1 MYKDNFLCRAHIL
14 MSVITGHIVVKY
26 FTLPFNEVEIENWAK
41 TQKEALAGPVTFGQL
56 FTTPECSTRA
66 KEIMEI
72 VQIYA
77 HVPTMIGC
85 SASGLIAGQQEIENE
100 AGFCVALYHLP
111 DTHARAIHLPLQ
123 AFETVDRAEHL
134 RAAIGPSP
142 ENVNAWTLFA
152 SSESIGNEAWLPD
165 WDHATGHRTTIGG
178 FACAAPNAHESALYL
193 NGAVHTEGAVAL
205 GLEGAVTIEPL
216 VSQGCRPV
224 GSPWTITQAEA
235 NVIHKI
241 GNRPI
246 LEVLRDTLEG
256 MSQKEQQKARGNIFI
271 GLVLDEYKAS
281 FSAGDFLVRNLAAI
295 DPKTGAVAI
304 ATPLR
309 IGQNLQFQIRD
320 ANTAS
325 SDFEQ
330 HLKDKAAELAGRTI
344 YGSCLCDCIGRG
356 TSLYGVPDHDVG
368 IIHEIYPDLP
378 IIGLFC
384 NGEFGPSK
392 NHTLLHGYA
401 ASFGLFVKVVS

>member
-1 MYKDNFLCRAHIL
+1 
-14 MSVITGHIVVKY
+14 MSVLTGHSVVKY
-26 FTLPFNEVEIENWAK
+26 FTLPFNEVEIEDWA
-41 TQKEALAGPVTFGQL
+41 TAQKEALAGPATFGQL
-56 FTTPECSTRA
+56 FTTPECSHRA

-77 HVPTMIGC
+77 HVPTLIGC
-85 SASGLIAGQQEIENE
+85 SASGLIAGHQEVENE
-100 AGFCVALYHLP
+100 AGFCIALYHLP
-111 DTHARAIHLPLQ
+111 DTQARAIHLPIEL
-123 AFETVDRAEHL
+123 FEVADRAENL
-134 RAAIGPSP
+134 RTALGSNSQKI
-142 ENVNAWTLFA
+142 NAWMLFA

-165 WDHATGHRTTIGG
+165 WDQATGHRTTIGG
-178 FACAAPNAHESALYL
+178 FACAAPNAHESELYL
-193 NGAVHTEGAVAL
+193 NGAVLTEGAVAL

-224 GSPWTITQAEA
+224 GSPWTITQAEE

-256 MSQKEQQKARGNIFI
+256 LSQKEQQQARGNIFI
-271 GLVLDEYKAS
+271 GLVLDEYQPS
-281 FSAGDFLVRNLAAI
+281 FSIGDFLVRILAAI

-320 ANTAS
+320 ASTAS
-325 SDFEQ
+325 TDFEQ

-368 IIHEIYPDLP
+368 IIHDIYPDLP

-392 NHTLLHGYA
+392 NRTLLHGYA
-401 ASFGLFVKVVS
+401 ASFGLFVKRASQKVGK

>member
-1 MYKDNFLCRAHIL
+1 
-14 MSVITGHIVVKY
+14 MSVITGHSVAKY
-26 FTLPFNEVEIENWAK
+26 FSLPFNEVEIKNWAK
-41 TQKEALAGPVTFGQL
+41 AQKEALAGSVTFGQL
-56 FTTPECSTRA
+56 FITPECSNRA

-77 HVPTMIGC
+77 HVPTLMGC
-85 SASGLIAGQQEIENE
+85 SASGLIADNQEIENE

-111 DTHARAIHLPLQ
+111 DTQARAIHLPLEV
-123 AFETVDRAEHL
+123 FKTDDRAKHL
-134 RAAIGPSP
+134 RAAIGPNP
-142 ENVNAWTLFA
+142 ESLNAWTLFA
-152 SSESIGNEAWLPD
+152 SSESIGNEAWLSD
-165 WDHATGHRTTIGG
+165 WDQATEHRTTIGG
-178 FACAAPNAHESALYL
+178 FACAAPDGHESTLYL
-193 NGAVHTEGAVAL
+193 NGAVLTDGAVAL

-216 VSQGCRPV
+216 LSQGCRPV
-224 GSPWTITQAEA
+224 GSPWTITQAED
-235 NVIHKI
+235 NVIHQI

-271 GLVLDEYKAS
+271 GLVLDEYKAN

-320 ANTAS
+320 ATSAS
-325 SDFEQ
+325 SNFEQ
-330 HLKDKAAELAGRTI
+330 HLRDKAAELAGRTI

-356 TSLYGVPDHDVG
+356 TSLYGVPDHDVS
-368 IIHEIYPDLP
+368 IIHDIYPDLP
-378 IIGLFC
+378 IVGLFC

-392 NHTLLHGYA
+392 NRTLLHGYA
-401 ASFGLFVKVVS
+401 ASLGLFVERC

>member
-1 MYKDNFLCRAHIL
+1 
-14 MSVITGHIVVKY
+14 MSVLTGHSVVKY

-41 TQKEALAGPVTFGQL
+41 AQKEALAGPVTFGQL
-56 FTTPECSTRA
+56 FTTPGCSRHA

-77 HVPTMIGC
+77 HVPTLIGC
-85 SASGLIAGQQEIENE
+85 SASGLIAGHQEIENE
-100 AGFCVALYHLP
+100 AGFCIALYHLP
-111 DTHARAIHLPLQ
+111 ATQARAIHLPLDI
-123 AFETVDRAEHL
+123 FEAADRAIKI
-134 RAAIGPSP
+134 RGAIGPHP

-165 WDHATGHRTTIGG
+165 WDHATEHRTTIGG
-178 FACAAPNAHESALYL
+178 FACAASAAHESELYL
-193 NGAVHTEGAVAL
+193 NGAVLTDGAVAL

-216 VSQGCRPV
+216 ISQGCRPV
-224 GSPWTITQAEA
+224 GSPWTITQAED
-235 NVIHKI
+235 NVIHQI

-304 ATPLR
+304 ASPLR

-320 ANTAS
+320 ASTAS
-325 SDFEQ
+325 SDFEL
-330 HLKDKAAELAGRTI
+330 HLKDQAAQLADRTI

-356 TSLYGVPDHDVG
+356 TSLYGVPDHDVSM
-368 IIHEIYPDLP
+368 IHEIYPDLP

-392 NHTLLHGYA
+392 NRTLLHGYA
-401 ASFGLFVKVVS
+401 ASLGLFVERC

>member
-1 MYKDNFLCRAHIL
+1 
-14 MSVITGHIVVKY
+14 MSVSPGHSVVKF
-26 FTLPFNEVEIENWAK
+26 FTLPVNEVELEHWAHA
-41 TQKEALAGPVTFGQL
+41 QKDALAGPATFGQL
-56 FTTPECSTRA
+56 FTTPECADRA

-77 HVPTMIGC
+77 HVPTIIGC
-85 SASGLIAGQQEIENE
+85 SANGLIADQQEIENE
-100 AGFCVALYHLP
+100 AGFCIALYHLP
-111 DTHARAIHLPLQ
+111 DTQVCTAHLPQ
-123 AFETVDRAEHL
+123 EAFEAQDRPETL
-134 RAAIGPSP
+134 KAALGESP
-142 ENVNAWTLFA
+142 KDVNAWTLFA

-165 WDHATGHRTTIGG
+165 WDHATAHRTTIGG
-178 FACAAPNAHESALYL
+178 FACAAPNESESTLYL
-193 NGAVHTEGAVAL
+193 NGVVHTEGAVAL
-205 GLEGAVTIEPL
+205 GLKGAVTIEPL

-224 GSPWTITQAEA
+224 GSPWTITRAED
-235 NVIHKI
+235 NVIHQI

-246 LEVLRDTLEG
+246 LEVLRDTLES

-271 GLVLDEYKAS
+271 GLVLDEYQAS
-281 FSAGDFLVRNLAAI
+281 FNIGDFLVRNLAAI

-320 ANTAS
+320 SSSAS
-325 SDFEQ
+325 HDFEQ
-330 HLKDKAAELAGRTI
+330 HLQAKATELAGRTL

-368 IIHEIYPDLP
+368 IIHDVYPELP

-392 NHTLLHGYA
+392 NRTLLHGYA
-401 ASFGLFVKVVS
+401 ASLGLFVKKT